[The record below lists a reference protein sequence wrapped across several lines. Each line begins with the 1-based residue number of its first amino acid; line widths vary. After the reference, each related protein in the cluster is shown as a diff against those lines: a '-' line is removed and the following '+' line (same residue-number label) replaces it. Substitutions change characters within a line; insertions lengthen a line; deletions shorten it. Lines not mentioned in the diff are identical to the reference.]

1 MSFFKDFMGLTW
13 IIIVFGLMIFFFL
26 FFTIGFKQIMSENII
41 APAVNQTLYGM
52 NASGVSMR
60 SDTEGYITNAQSM
73 YAADWFNA
81 DLYFLVFFLTAF
93 IGSVYSAAKLQA
105 PNFYTF
111 WGVSTFGTMFFL
123 FLLTVIGQI
132 REWLL
137 ANFYTN
143 VFNLTNISTPIIDWF
158 VNNLQMISFV
168 WFLALLLISFLDW
181 ENIIKNITDS
191 SLSNDGEFQK

>member
-123 FLLTVIGQI
+123 LFLTIVGQV
-132 REWLL
+132 RDWLIL
-137 ANFYTN
+137 NFYTN
-143 VFNLTNISTPIIDWF
+143 FFNLSNVSTPIIDWF
-158 VNNLQMISFV
+158 INNIQLISFV
-168 WFLALLLISFLDW
+168 WFLIILIVAFLDW
-181 ENIIKNITDS
+181 DMVLKQVTNDS
-191 SLSNDGEFQK
+191 TEGEFQQ

>member
-1 MSFFKDFMGLTW
+1 MSFYKDFMYNVW
-13 IIIVFGLMIFFFL
+13 IILIFGILIFVFL
-26 FFTIGFKQIMSENII
+26 FATVGFKQLWSENILE
-41 APAVNQTLYGM
+41 PAINSSLTAGN
-52 NASGVSMR
+52 NAGMR
-60 SDTEGYITNAQSM
+60 SDTASYVNGVKTEFDT
-73 YAADWFNA
+73 DWYNY
-81 DLYFLVFFLTAF
+81 DLFFLIFFFTAVS
-93 IGSVYSAAKLQA
+93 ITVYGAAKTQA

-111 WGVSTFGTMFFL
+111 WGVATFGTMFFL

-191 SLSNDGEFQK
+191 SLSNGGEFQR